1 MDINAIVKEV
11 THSVLEKMGGLLE
24 TSVPAV
30 QAAPGVISAGYDASY
45 AQYIDHTVLKP
56 ETVKATLKKFC
67 DEAKQYH
74 FASVCVNPV
83 NVAYVAAQLKG
94 SGVKTCSVVGFPLG
108 AVTSFIKAAESIEA
122 IKNGAEEIDMVINI
136 GALKD
141 KEYDV
146 VYHDILGV
154 VSVSHPRA
162 IVKVIIETSALSDE
176 EKVAACV
183 LAKRAGADFVKTSTG
198 FGSGGATVEDVR
210 LMKQTVGDGVRVKAS
225 TGINDR
231 RICDEMLKAGA
242 VRMGTSKGIRIVKG
256 EIDVPVDECV
266 KCGKCEGKCPTG
278 NVTITKMAY

>member
-1 MDINAIVKEV
+1 MDINEIVKEV
-11 THSVLEKMGGLLE
+11 TRSVLEKAGGLPE
-24 TSVPAV
+24 VPAP
-30 QAAPGVISAGYDASY
+30 QGAPGVIGEGYDASY
-45 AQYIDHTVLKP
+45 GQYIDHTVLKP

-83 NVAYVAAQLKG
+83 NVPYVAAQLKG

-108 AVTSFIKAAESIEA
+108 AATSFIKAAESIEA
-122 IKNGAEEIDMVINI
+122 IKNGAEEIDMVVNI

-146 VYHDILGV
+146 VYRDILAV
-154 VSVSHPRA
+154 VNASHPRA
-162 IVKVIIETSALSDE
+162 IVKVIIETSALTDE
-176 EKVAACV
+176 EKVAACA

-210 LMKQTVGDGVRVKAS
+210 LMKQTVGDGVQVKAS

-242 VRMGTSKGIRIVKG
+242 VRMGTSKGIRIVQG
-256 EIDVPVDECV
+256 EIDVPAAECV
-266 KCGKCEGKCPTG
+266 KCGKCDGKCPTG